1 MAAGAPLSTMPTD
14 EHLPRLL
21 LTDAEGTHA
30 HPLLRFPFSLG
41 RSSESDLCMAHAQV
55 SRHHATIE
63 SEPDGLYLRDLGSR
77 HGTLCNGERVERVR
91 LRSGDRITLGQ
102 SSVALAFLDG
112 PEEVW
117 PTSPRHDSATSAR
130 DLLDRASSQV
140 GGSDLEKLSLFL
152 EAAQRFNG
160 TQVLDEVLSTM
171 IEYAL
176 RITCAERGFV
186 FLGDD
191 AVSLRLRVGRAS
203 DGSVLQD
210 DSKISRSIVR
220 DAAHSGLDYI
230 LGDATGEGAAIGRE
244 SIIAHDLR
252 SVIAIP
258 LRRRS
263 TGTLLG
269 LLYLDSRLQSCN
281 LNTVSREILRAIA
294 TEAATLVENA
304 RMLEAEQAAAL
315 MRKEME
321 IAAAIQHRII
331 SSDLPAVPGF
341 GLQART
347 LPCTEVGGDFYDVI
361 CTHNNGMVDGCV
373 AIVAD
378 VSGKGMAAALLA
390 SIVQGMMYAQIN
402 SGASLVD
409 AVSSVNAFLC
419 ARVSGTKYVTMVA
432 LRCRHDGSGELVNGG
447 HVPPMLVTPDGRL
460 HLIED
465 GDMPV
470 GMLPEASFHAIP
482 VMLPPGSRMV
492 LLSDGVSES
501 EDPQGEQFTVVHFEQ
516 YLMEPNPI
524 AAIFTAVDRFSDG
537 VPQADDRTMLT
548 IDRLA

>member
-1 MAAGAPLSTMPTD
+1 MPAD
-14 EHLPRLL
+14 DHQPRLL
-21 LTDAEGTHA
+21 LTDADGTHS
-30 HPLLRFPFSLG
+30 HPLRHFPFSLG
-41 RSSESDLCMAHAQV
+41 RSGESDLCITHAQV
-55 SRHHATIE
+55 SRYHASIE

-77 HGTLCNGERVERVR
+77 HGTLHNGERIERVR

-102 SSVALAFLDG
+102 SSVTLAYLDAPVPG
-112 PEEVW
+112 EIDPN
-117 PTSPRHDSATSAR
+117 RHDTAAVAR
-130 DLLDRASSQV
+130 ELLQRASSQV

-176 RITCAERGFV
+176 RLTCAERGFV

-191 AVSLRLRVGRAS
+191 TASLRLRIGRAS
-203 DGSVLQD
+203 NGTALLD

-281 LNTVSREILRAIA
+281 LSTVSREILRAIA

-321 IAAAIQHRII
+321 IAASIQQRII
-331 SSDLPAVPGF
+331 SCDLPAVPGYA
-341 GLQART
+341 LSART

-361 CTHNNGMVDGCV
+361 STDGGCV

-378 VSGKGMAAALLA
+378 VSGKGMSAALLA
-390 SIVQGMMYAQIN
+390 SIVHGMMYAQIT

-409 AVSSVNAFLC
+409 AVSAVHAFLC

-432 LRCRHDGSGELVNGG
+432 LRCRQDGSAELVNGG
-447 HVPPMLVTPDGRL
+447 HIPPLLVERDGRL
-460 HLIED
+460 HTIEE

-470 GMLPEASFHAIP
+470 GMVPEASFHAIP
-482 VMLPPGSRMV
+482 LTMPPGSRMV
-492 LLSDGVSES
+492 LLSDGVSEA
-501 EDPQGEQFTVVHFEQ
+501 ENPAGEQFTVTHFER
-516 YLMEPNPI
+516 YLIGENPI
-524 AAIFTAVDRFSDG
+524 GTIFAAIDRFSDG
-537 VPQADDRTMLT
+537 VPQADDRTILT
-548 IDRLA
+548 IDRLID

>member
-1 MAAGAPLSTMPTD
+1 MSAD
-14 EHLPRLL
+14 ENQPRLHV
-21 LTDAEGTHA
+21 TDVDGTRSY
-30 HPLLRFPFSLG
+30 PLLHFPFSLG
-41 RSSESDLCMAHAQV
+41 RSGESDLCMAHAQV
-55 SRHHATIE
+55 SRHHACIE

-77 HGTLCNGERVERVR
+77 HGTLRNGERIDRVR
-91 LRSGDRITLGQ
+91 LRSGDRIALGQ
-102 SSVALAFLDG
+102 SSGTLVFLDG
-112 PEEVW
+112 PVHQETG
-117 PTSPRHDSATSAR
+117 TSRHETATGAR
-130 DLLDRASSQV
+130 DLLERVSSQV
-140 GGSDLEKLSLFL
+140 SGSDLEKLSLFL

-160 TQVLDEVLSTM
+160 TQVLDDVLSTM

-176 RITCAERGFV
+176 RLTCAERGFV
-186 FLGDD
+186 FLGDNV
-191 AVSLRLRVGRAS
+191 ASLRLRTGRAS
-203 DGSVLQD
+203 DGSVLDD

-281 LNTVSREILRAIA
+281 LSTTSREILRAIA

-321 IAAAIQHRII
+321 IAASIQQRII
-331 SSDLPAVPGF
+331 SSDLPSVPGYA
-341 GLQART
+341 LSART

-361 CTHNNGMVDGCV
+361 STEDGCV

-378 VSGKGMAAALLA
+378 VSGKGMSAALLA
-390 SIVQGMMYAQIN
+390 SIVHGMMYAQIN

-409 AVSSVNAFLC
+409 AVSAVHAFLC
-419 ARVSGTKYVTMVA
+419 ARVSGTKYVTLVA
-432 LRCRHDGSGELVNGG
+432 LRCRHDGSAELVNGG
-447 HVPPMLVTPDGRL
+447 HVPPVTIWPDGRVS
-460 HLIED
+460 LIEE

-470 GMLPEASFHAIP
+470 GMLPWATFHAIP
-482 VMLPPGSRMV
+482 VMMPPGSRVV
-492 LLSDGVSES
+492 LLSDGVSEAENPS
-501 EDPQGEQFTVVHFEQ
+501 GEQFTVSHFEQ
-516 YLMEPNPI
+516 YLTGENPI
-524 AAIFTAVDRFSDG
+524 ATLFAAVDRFSDG

-548 IDRLA
+548 IDRLV

>member
-1 MAAGAPLSTMPTD
+1 MSTDP
-14 EHLPRLL
+14 HPRLL
-21 LTDAEGTHA
+21 VTDADGTHT
-30 HPLLRFPFSLG
+30 HPLLHFPFTLG
-41 RSSESDLCMAHAQV
+41 RSSESNLCMAHAQV
-55 SRHHATIE
+55 SRQHAAIE

-77 HGTLCNGERVERVR
+77 HGTLCNGERIERAR
-91 LRSGDRITLGQ
+91 LRSGDRIALGHPSVTL
-102 SSVALAFLDG
+102 LFLDDATPDDLHAGG
-112 PEEVW
+112 PDTITGTRE
-117 PTSPRHDSATSAR
+117 
-130 DLLDRASSQV
+130 LLQRVSSQV
-140 GGSDLEKLSLFL
+140 SGSDLEKLSLFL

-176 RITCAERGFV
+176 RLTCAERGFV

-191 AVSLRLRVGRAS
+191 VASLRLRTGRAS
-203 DGSVLQD
+203 DGSVLHD

-230 LGDATGEGAAIGRE
+230 LGDATGEGAAIGRD

-263 TGTLLG
+263 TGTMLG

-281 LNTVSREILRAIA
+281 LSSVSRDILHAIA

-304 RMLEAEQAAAL
+304 RMLEAEKAAAL

-321 IAAAIQHRII
+321 IAAAIQQRII
-331 SSDLPAVPGF
+331 ASELPAVPGF
-341 GLQART
+341 ALQART

-361 CTHNNGMVDGCV
+361 CTPDGCV

-378 VSGKGMAAALLA
+378 VSGKGMSAALLA

-409 AVSSVNAFLC
+409 AVSAVHAFLC
-419 ARVSGTKYVTMVA
+419 ARVSGTKYVTLVA
-432 LRCRHDGSGELVNGG
+432 LRCRHDGSAEFVNGG
-447 HVPPMLVTPDGRL
+447 HIPPLLVEPDGGLR
-460 HLIED
+460 IFEE

-470 GMLPEASFHAIP
+470 GMIPEADFHAIP
-482 VMLPPGSRMV
+482 MHIPAGGRIV

-501 EDPQGEQFTVVHFEQ
+501 ENADGDQFTIPKFEQ
-516 YLMEPNPI
+516 YLTATDPI
-524 AAIFTAVDRFSDG
+524 AAVFSAVDRFSDG
-537 VPQADDRTMLT
+537 IPPADDRTMLT

>member
-1 MAAGAPLSTMPTD
+1 MSTD
-14 EHLPRLL
+14 DNQPRLHA
-21 LTDAEGTHA
+21 TDVDGTRSY
-30 HPLLRFPFSLG
+30 PLLHFPFSLG
-41 RSSESDLCMAHAQV
+41 RSGENDLCMAHAQV
-55 SRHHATIE
+55 SRHHACIE

-77 HGTLCNGERVERVR
+77 HGTLRNGERIDRVR
-91 LRSGDRITLGQ
+91 LRSGDRIALGQ
-102 SSVALAFLDG
+102 STGTLVFLDG
-112 PEEVW
+112 PVHQETGTFRPE
-117 PTSPRHDSATSAR
+117 TGTGAR
-130 DLLDRASSQV
+130 DLLERVSSQV

-160 TQVLDEVLSTM
+160 TQVLDDVLSTM

-176 RITCAERGFV
+176 RLTCAERGFV
-186 FLGDD
+186 FLGDNV
-191 AVSLRLRVGRAS
+191 ASLRLRTGRAS
-203 DGSVLQD
+203 DGSVLDD

-230 LGDATGEGAAIGRE
+230 LGDATGEGAAIGRD

-281 LNTVSREILRAIA
+281 LSTVSREILRAIA

-321 IAAAIQHRII
+321 IAAAIQQRII
-331 SSDLPAVPGF
+331 SSDLPSVPGYA
-341 GLQART
+341 LSART

-361 CTHNNGMVDGCV
+361 STEDGCV

-378 VSGKGMAAALLA
+378 VSGKGMSAALLA
-390 SIVQGMMYAQIN
+390 SIVHGMMYAQIN
-402 SGASLVD
+402 SGSSLVD
-409 AVSSVNAFLC
+409 AVTAVHAFLC
-419 ARVSGTKYVTMVA
+419 ARVSGTKYVTLVA
-432 LRCRHDGSGELVNGG
+432 LRCRHDGSAELVNGG
-447 HVPPMLVTPDGRL
+447 HVPPVLIGPDGGVR
-460 HLIED
+460 LIEE

-470 GMLPEASFHAIP
+470 GMLAAATFHVVP
-482 VMLPPGSRMV
+482 VMMPSGSRMV
-492 LLSDGVSES
+492 LLSDGVSEA
-501 EDPQGEQFTVVHFEQ
+501 ENPAGEQFTVAHFEQ
-516 YLMEPNPI
+516 YLTGEDPI
-524 AAIFTAVDRFSDG
+524 ATIFAAVDRFSEG

-548 IDRLA
+548 IDRLV

>member
-1 MAAGAPLSTMPTD
+1 MSTD
-14 EHLPRLL
+14 NHQPRLL
-21 LTDAEGTHA
+21 VTDADGTRA
-30 HPLLRFPFSLG
+30 HPLLHFPFTLG

-55 SRHHATIE
+55 SRQHACIE

-77 HGTLCNGERVERVR
+77 HGTLRNGERIERVR
-91 LRSGDRITLGQ
+91 LRSSDQIALGH
-102 SSVALAFLDG
+102 SSVALVFLDETAADESYAVASDTVTG
-112 PEEVW
+112 TRE
-117 PTSPRHDSATSAR
+117 
-130 DLLDRASSQV
+130 LLQRASGQV
-140 GGSDLEKLSLFL
+140 SGSDLEKLSLFL
-152 EAAQRFNG
+152 EAAKRFNG
-160 TQVLDEVLSTM
+160 TQVLDDVLSTM

-176 RITCAERGFV
+176 RLTCAERGFV

-191 AVSLRLRVGRAS
+191 VASLRLRIGRAS
-203 DGSVLQD
+203 DGSALHD

-220 DAAHSGLDYI
+220 DAAQSGLDYI

-263 TGTLLG
+263 SGTLLG

-281 LNTVSREILRAIA
+281 FSTVSRDILHAIA

-304 RMLEAEQAAAL
+304 RMLEAEKAAAL

-321 IAAAIQHRII
+321 IAASIQQRII
-331 SSDLPAVPGF
+331 ASDLPIVPGF
-341 GLQART
+341 ALSART
-347 LPCTEVGGDFYDVI
+347 LPCAEVGGDFYDVI
-361 CTHNNGMVDGCV
+361 RTPDGCV

-378 VSGKGMAAALLA
+378 VSGKGMPAALLA

-409 AVSSVNAFLC
+409 AVSAVHAFLC
-419 ARVSGTKYVTMVA
+419 ARVSGTKYVTLVA
-432 LRCRHDGSGELVNGG
+432 LRCRRDGSAELVNGG
-447 HVPPMLVTPDGRL
+447 HIPPLLLEPGGLLRI
-460 HLIED
+460 IED

-470 GMLPEASFHAIP
+470 GMMPEASFHAIP
-482 VMLPPGSRMV
+482 LTIPAGGRIV
-492 LLSDGVSES
+492 LLSDGVSEAENAVGEEFTAS
-501 EDPQGEQFTVVHFEQ
+501 EFEQ
-516 YLMEPNPI
+516 YLAGQDPI
-524 AAIFTAVDRFSDG
+524 ASVFSAVDRFCDG
-537 VPQADDRTMLT
+537 IPQADDRTMLT

>member
-1 MAAGAPLSTMPTD
+1 MPAGAPLCLMSTDDPQ
-14 EHLPRLL
+14 PRLL
-21 LTDAEGTHA
+21 LTDAEGTRA
-30 HPLLRFPFSLG
+30 YPLLYFPFSIG
-41 RSSESDLCMAHAQV
+41 RSGESDLCMPHAQV
-55 SRHHATIE
+55 SRHHASIE
-63 SEPDGLYLRDLGSR
+63 SEQDGLYLRDQGSR
-77 HGTLCNGERVERVR
+77 HGTLRNGERIERVR
-91 LRSGDRITLGQ
+91 LRSGDRIALGQ
-102 SSVALAFLDG
+102 ASVTLVFLDG
-112 PEEVW
+112 PAQEETTVRAHQ
-117 PTSPRHDSATSAR
+117 TATGAR
-130 DLLDRASSQV
+130 ELLERASSQV
-140 GGSDLEKLSLFL
+140 SGSDLEKLSLFL

-160 TQVLDEVLSTM
+160 TQVLDDVLSTM

-176 RITCAERGFV
+176 RLTCAERGFV

-191 AVSLRLRVGRAS
+191 AASLRLRTGRAS
-203 DGSVLQD
+203 DGSALLD

-230 LGDATGEGAAIGRE
+230 LGDATGEGAAIGRD

-263 TGTLLG
+263 NGTLLG

-281 LNTVSREILRAIA
+281 LSTVSREILRAIA

-315 MRKEME
+315 MRKEMD
-321 IAAAIQHRII
+321 IAAAIQQRII

-341 GLQART
+341 ALRART

-361 CTHNNGMVDGCV
+361 CTDDGCV

-378 VSGKGMAAALLA
+378 VSGKGMSAALLA
-390 SIVQGMMYAQIN
+390 SIVHGMMYAQIN

-409 AVSSVNAFLC
+409 AVSAVHAFLC
-419 ARVSGTKYVTMVA
+419 ARVSGTKYVTLVA
-432 LRCRHDGSGELVNGG
+432 LRCRRDGSAEMVNGG
-447 HVPPMLVTPDGRL
+447 HVPPLLVEPGGRVSQ
-460 HLIED
+460 IED

-470 GMLPEASFHAIP
+470 GMLPEAKFHAIP
-482 VMLPPGSRMV
+482 LHLPAGGRMV

-501 EDPQGEQFTVVHFEQ
+501 EDPAGEQFTVPHFEQ
-516 YLMEPNPI
+516 YLTGENPI
-524 AAIFTAVDRFSDG
+524 AAIFTAVERFSDG

-548 IDRLA
+548 IDRLV

>member
-1 MAAGAPLSTMPTD
+1 MSPD

-21 LTDAEGTHA
+21 LTDADGTRA
-30 HPLLRFPFSLG
+30 HPLLHFPFSLG
-41 RSSESDLCMAHAQV
+41 RSSENDLCMAHAQV
-55 SRHHATIE
+55 SRQHASIE
-63 SEPDGLYLRDLGSR
+63 SEPDGFYLRDLGSR
-77 HGTLCNGERVERVR
+77 HGTLRNGERVERAR
-91 LRSGDRITLGQ
+91 LVSGDRITLGQ
-102 SSVALAFLDG
+102 SSVTLVFLDG
-112 PEEVW
+112 PAQDGM
-117 PTSPRHDSATSAR
+117 DSLHNETITGTR
-130 DLLDRASSQV
+130 DLLERASSQV

-160 TQVLDEVLSTM
+160 TQVLDDVLSTM

-176 RITCAERGFV
+176 RLTCAERGFV

-191 AVSLRLRVGRAS
+191 AASLRLRIGRAS
-203 DGSVLQD
+203 DGSALLD

-263 TGTLLG
+263 NGTLLG

-281 LNTVSREILRAIA
+281 LSTVSREILRAIA

-331 SSDLPAVPGF
+331 ASDLPAVPGF
-341 GLQART
+341 AVSGRT
-347 LPCTEVGGDFYDVI
+347 LPCTDVGGDFYDVI
-361 CTHNNGMVDGCV
+361 STVDGCV

-390 SIVQGMMYAQIN
+390 SIIHGMMYAQIN

-409 AVSSVNAFLC
+409 AVSAVHAFLC
-419 ARVSGTKYVTMVA
+419 ARVSGTKYVTLVV
-432 LRCRHDGSGELVNGG
+432 LRCRRDGTAELINGG
-447 HVPPMLVTPDGRL
+447 HVPPILVEPGGRVSQ
-460 HLIED
+460 IED

-470 GMLPEASFHAIP
+470 GMLPETTFHAIP
-482 VMLPPGSRMV
+482 VTFPAGTRMV
-492 LLSDGVSES
+492 LLSDGLSEA
-501 EDPQGEQFTVVHFEQ
+501 EDSTGEQFTVTHFEQ
-516 YLMEPNPI
+516 YLTGENPI
-524 AAIFTAVDRFSDG
+524 GSIFEAVDIFCDG

-548 IDRLA
+548 IDRLV

>member
-1 MAAGAPLSTMPTD
+1 MSTN
-14 EHLPRLL
+14 EHPPRLL
-21 LTDAEGTHA
+21 LTDADGTHTY
-30 HPLLRFPFSLG
+30 PLLHFPFSLG
-41 RSSESDLCMAHAQV
+41 RSGESDLCMAHAQV
-55 SRHHATIE
+55 SRQHASIE
-63 SEPDGLYLRDLGSR
+63 SEPDGFYLRDLGSR
-77 HGTLCNGERVERVR
+77 HGTLRNGERVERAR

-102 SSVALAFLDG
+102 SSGTLVFLDG
-112 PEEVW
+112 PAQEEMA
-117 PTSPRHDSATSAR
+117 SAHQDTVTGTR
-130 DLLDRASSQV
+130 ELLERASSQV
-140 GGSDLEKLSLFL
+140 SGSDLEKLSLFL

-160 TQVLDEVLSTM
+160 TQVLDDVLSTM

-176 RITCAERGFV
+176 RLTCAERGFV

-191 AVSLRLRVGRAS
+191 AASLRLRIGRAS
-203 DGSVLQD
+203 NGSALLD

-263 TGTLLG
+263 NGTLLG

-281 LNTVSREILRAIA
+281 LSTVSREILRAIA

-315 MRKEME
+315 LRKEME

-331 SSDLPAVPGF
+331 SSALPAVPGF
-341 GLQART
+341 AVSART
-347 LPCTEVGGDFYDVI
+347 LPCADVGGDFYVVI
-361 CTHNNGMVDGCV
+361 FTDDGCV

-378 VSGKGMAAALLA
+378 VSGKGMSAALLA
-390 SIVQGMMYAQIN
+390 SIVHGMMYAQIT

-409 AVSSVNAFLC
+409 AVSAVHAFLC
-419 ARVSGTKYVTMVA
+419 ARVSGTKYVTLVA
-432 LRCRHDGSGELVNGG
+432 LRCRRDGTAELVNGG
-447 HVPPMLVTPDGRL
+447 HVPPLLVEPGGRVSQ
-460 HLIED
+460 IED

-470 GMLPEASFHAIP
+470 GMLPEARFHAIP
-482 VMLPPGSRMV
+482 VNLPSGGRMV
-492 LLSDGVSES
+492 LLSDGISES
-501 EDPQGEQFTVVHFEQ
+501 EDPSGEQFTVTCFEQ
-516 YLMEPNPI
+516 YLTDENPI
-524 AAIFTAVDRFSDG
+524 AAIFAAVDRFSDG

-548 IDRLA
+548 IDRLV

>member
-1 MAAGAPLSTMPTD
+1 MSTND
-14 EHLPRLL
+14 NQPRLHV
-21 LTDAEGTHA
+21 TDVDGTRSY
-30 HPLLRFPFSLG
+30 PLLHFPFSLG
-41 RSSESDLCMAHAQV
+41 RSGENDLCMAHAQV
-55 SRHHATIE
+55 SRHHACIE

-77 HGTLCNGERVERVR
+77 HGTLRNGERIDRVR
-91 LRSGDRITLGQ
+91 LRSGDRIALGQ
-102 SSVALAFLDG
+102 STGTLVFLDG
-112 PEEVW
+112 PVHQETGTFRPE
-117 PTSPRHDSATSAR
+117 TGTGAR
-130 DLLDRASSQV
+130 DLLERVSSQV

-160 TQVLDEVLSTM
+160 TQVLDDVLSTM

-176 RITCAERGFV
+176 RLTCAERGFV
-186 FLGDD
+186 FLGDNV
-191 AVSLRLRVGRAS
+191 ASLRLRTGRAS
-203 DGSVLQD
+203 DGSVLDD

-230 LGDATGEGAAIGRE
+230 LGDATGEGAAIGRD

-281 LNTVSREILRAIA
+281 LSTVSREILRAIA

-321 IAAAIQHRII
+321 IAAAIQQRII
-331 SSDLPAVPGF
+331 SSDLPSVPGYA
-341 GLQART
+341 LSART

-361 CTHNNGMVDGCV
+361 STEDGCV

-378 VSGKGMAAALLA
+378 VSGKGMSAALLA
-390 SIVQGMMYAQIN
+390 SIVHGMMYAQIN
-402 SGASLVD
+402 SGSSLVD
-409 AVSSVNAFLC
+409 AVTAVHAFLC
-419 ARVSGTKYVTMVA
+419 ARVSGTKYVTLVA
-432 LRCRHDGSGELVNGG
+432 LRCRHDGSAELVNGG
-447 HVPPMLVTPDGRL
+447 HVPPVLIGPDGGVR
-460 HLIED
+460 LIEE

-470 GMLPEASFHAIP
+470 GMLAAATFHVVP
-482 VMLPPGSRMV
+482 VMMPPGSRMV
-492 LLSDGVSES
+492 LLSDGVSEA
-501 EDPQGEQFTVVHFEQ
+501 ENPAGEQFTVAHFEQ
-516 YLMEPNPI
+516 YLTGENPI
-524 AAIFTAVDRFSDG
+524 ATIFAAVDRFSEG

-548 IDRLA
+548 IDRLV

>member
-1 MAAGAPLSTMPTD
+1 MPMND
-14 EHLPRLL
+14 SLPRLL
-21 LTDAEGTHA
+21 LTDADGTRTHQ
-30 HPLLRFPFSLG
+30 LLHFPFSLG
-41 RSSESDLCMAHAQV
+41 RSGESDLCVAHAQV
-55 SRHHATIE
+55 SRHHALIE
-63 SEPDGLYLRDLGSR
+63 SGPDGLYLRDLGSR
-77 HGTLCNGERVERVR
+77 HGTLVNGQQVERVP
-91 LRSGDRITLGQ
+91 LHSGDRITLGQ
-102 SSVALAFLDG
+102 SSATLVFLDG
-112 PEEVW
+112 AAQDEIY
-117 PTSPRHDSATSAR
+117 SRSHQSATGAR
-130 DLLDRASSQV
+130 ELLERASGQV
-140 GGSDLEKLSLFL
+140 SGSDLEKLSLFL

-160 TQVLDEVLSTM
+160 TQVLDDVLSTM

-176 RITCAERGFV
+176 RLTCAERGFV

-191 AVSLRLRVGRAS
+191 VASLRLRIGRS
-203 DGSVLQD
+203 SNGSALQD

-263 TGTLLG
+263 NGTLLG

-281 LNTVSREILRAIA
+281 LSTVSREILRAIA

-315 MRKEME
+315 MRKEMD
-321 IAAAIQHRII
+321 IAAAIQQRII

-341 GLQART
+341 ALSART
-347 LPCTEVGGDFYDVI
+347 LPCADVGGDFYDVI
-361 CTHNNGMVDGCV
+361 CTDDGCV

-378 VSGKGMAAALLA
+378 VSGKGMSAALLA

-402 SGASLVD
+402 SGGSLVD
-409 AVSSVNAFLC
+409 AVSAVHAFLC
-419 ARVSGTKYVTMVA
+419 ARVSGAKYVTMVA
-432 LRCRHDGSGELVNGG
+432 LRCRRDGSAELVNGG
-447 HVPPMLVTPDGRL
+447 HVPPLLVEPNGRVSS
-460 HLIED
+460 IEE

-470 GMLPEASFHAIP
+470 GMLPEACFHAIP
-482 VMLPPGSRMV
+482 FNLPAGGRMV

-501 EDPQGEQFTVVHFEQ
+501 ENPEGEQFTVPYFEQ
-516 YLMEPNPI
+516 YLTEKNPI
-524 AAIFTAVDRFSDG
+524 GAIFTAVERFSDG

-548 IDRLA
+548 IDRLIG